1 MMNRILVYDCSLF
14 GQALGKFLERELSVG
29 VDVITDTFRPQD
41 VSDREICERVAEK
54 IKPYIG
60 KVAGVVIANPL
71 IVSVVVGELEKIFPG
86 QRFVYYGKA
95 FSRDVSK
102 FNRMA
107 VLAQKRI
114 RRTERYQASKAACQ
128 EVEIEELN
136 CGRWIRMIDNGWMG
150 QEEIVSEFRHKL
162 GTKIVIYHQGILMRE
177 RKLEEIV
184 DWRGELIDMKKEMVL
199 PLKWAIKEWNKAK
212 RWQLE

>member
-1 MMNRILVYDCSLF
+1 
-14 GQALGKFLERELSVG
+14 
-29 VDVITDTFRPQD
+29 
-41 VSDREICERVAEK
+41 
-54 IKPYIG
+54 
-60 KVAGVVIANPL
+60 
-71 IVSVVVGELEKIFPG
+71 
-86 QRFVYYGKA
+86 
-95 FSRDVSK
+95 
-102 FNRMA
+102 
-107 VLAQKRI
+107 
-114 RRTERYQASKAACQ
+114 
-128 EVEIEELN
+128 
-136 CGRWIRMIDNGWMG
+136 MIDNGWMG